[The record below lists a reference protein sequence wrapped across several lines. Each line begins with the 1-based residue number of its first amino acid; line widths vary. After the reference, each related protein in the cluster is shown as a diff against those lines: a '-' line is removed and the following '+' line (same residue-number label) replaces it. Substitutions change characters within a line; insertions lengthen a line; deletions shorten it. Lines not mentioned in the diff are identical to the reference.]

1 LKICLIS
8 FEYPPFVVGGGGEY
22 ARQIAKWL
30 KRTGEDVTV
39 VSPISF
45 SNSAVYDPTILRVS
59 VPGFPLTNFLWFQL
73 KLPHVIRSAW
83 WTHGPFDVIHTNYIG
98 DALMPVK
105 YHPRVVTVH
114 HSVRESQ
121 LLEPRFSTFLNPTR
135 EGSFFVALI
144 EKMAIKSC
152 DAIICVSHHT
162 RRFLIK
168 SYGLDPNIVHV
179 IPNGIDLNEYK
190 RSDDETAQVRKKLGC
205 NDAEKIIL
213 APVARVSD
221 PRKGVKY
228 LLQALNHVMR
238 VVDCKCIITGSG
250 NAGVFAELLR
260 NIKKD
265 KVIFTGYLDRRH
277 LITLLAS
284 ADLVVLPSL
293 FEGLPLSLLESFACG
308 KPVVATRTGGV
319 AELIKDG
326 VNGLLCPPKN
336 AKALAEGIIRLA
348 ADEKLRKQM
357 CLCCYAT
364 AKLYSRERIIT
375 STRNCIVH

>member
-1 LKICLIS
+1 
-8 FEYPPFVVGGGGEY
+8 
-22 ARQIAKWL
+22 
-30 KRTGEDVTV
+30 
-39 VSPISF
+39 
-45 SNSAVYDPTILRVS
+45 
-59 VPGFPLTNFLWFQL
+59 
-73 KLPHVIRSAW
+73 
-83 WTHGPFDVIHTNYIG
+83 
-98 DALMPVK
+98 
-105 YHPRVVTVH
+105 
-114 HSVRESQ
+114 
-121 LLEPRFSTFLNPTR
+121 
-135 EGSFFVALI
+135 
-144 EKMAIKSC
+144 
-152 DAIICVSHHT
+152 
-162 RRFLIK
+162 
-168 SYGLDPNIVHV
+168 
-179 IPNGIDLNEYK
+179 
-190 RSDDETAQVRKKLGC
+190 
-205 NDAEKIIL
+205 
-213 APVARVSD
+213 
-221 PRKGVKY
+221 
-228 LLQALNHVMR
+228 MR